1 MNSKRAWWVL
11 GAVTPSLVCASEHS
25 QGINW
30 WHLGAAYK
38 DAPALGWLF
47 LTFLIFVYGLMRA
60 IKKPLGLYL
69 ETRSH
74 DIKKQLEEA
83 KIAKE
88 QSEKK
93 LLEYEE
99 KLRLLDHEIDSMK
112 AHFTEQAMAEQKE
125 RERIRHELEQR
136 IIREADDS
144 IKANY
149 EREKNRLTEEV
160 LEKALKIAEQLIK
173 DNKRDA
179 VDGALRMA
187 FVKDIEVAAKD
198 VRHDV

>member
-1 MNSKRAWWVL
+1 MNGKQAWWVL
-11 GAVTPSLVCASEHS
+11 LAIAPSLVSASEHN

-30 WHLGAAYK
+30 WHLGSAYK

-47 LTFLIFVYGLMRA
+47 LTFLIFVYGLMRVV
-60 IKKPLGLYL
+60 KKPLGLYL
-69 ETRSH
+69 ETRSK
-74 DIKKQLEEA
+74 DIRQQLEEA
-83 KIAKE
+83 KLAKE

-93 LLEYEE
+93 LLDYEE
-99 KLRLLDHEIDSMK
+99 KLRLLDHEIDKMK
-112 AHFTEQAMAEQKE
+112 SHFTEQALAEQKE
-125 RERIRHELEQR
+125 RERMRQELEQR
-136 IIREADDS
+136 IMREADDT

-160 LEKALKIAEQLIK
+160 LEKALAIAEQLIK
-173 DNKRDA
+173 DNKRDV

-187 FVKDIEVAAKD
+187 FVKDIQAAAKE